1 MNNEQKA
8 QRYNYLMSQFDVL
21 RNKIADI
28 KITQVNLT
36 EEQERNINPK
46 ERKQKLEQLITQNT
60 ETDNK
65 LYVPEQTYVSSI
77 KQKIN
82 NKKYCLS
89 EKEKFIL
96 LNTS

>member
-36 EEQERNINPK
+36 EEQERNIK
-46 ERKQKLEQLITQNT
+46 VLQSKQKLIMQ
-60 ETDNK
+60 D
-65 LYVPEQTYVSSI
+65 
-77 KQKIN
+77 IN
-82 NKKYCLS
+82 RLMS
-89 EKEKFIL
+89 
-96 LNTS
+96 

>member
-36 EEQERNINPK
+36 EEQERNIK
-46 ERKQKLEQLITQNT
+46 VLQSKQQLIMR
-60 ETDNK
+60 D
-65 LYVPEQTYVSSI
+65 
-77 KQKIN
+77 IN
-82 NKKYCLS
+82 RLMS
-89 EKEKFIL
+89 
-96 LNTS
+96 

>member
-36 EEQERNINPK
+36 EEQERNIK
-46 ERKQKLEQLITQNT
+46 VLQSKQQLIML
-60 ETDNK
+60 D
-65 LYVPEQTYVSSI
+65 
-77 KQKIN
+77 IN
-82 NKKYCLS
+82 RLMK
-89 EKEKFIL
+89 
-96 LNTS
+96 